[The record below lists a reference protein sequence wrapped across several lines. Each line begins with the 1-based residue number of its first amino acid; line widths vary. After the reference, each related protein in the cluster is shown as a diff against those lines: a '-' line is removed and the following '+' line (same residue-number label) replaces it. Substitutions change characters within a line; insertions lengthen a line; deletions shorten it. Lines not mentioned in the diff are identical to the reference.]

1 MASMAFPPLTIPGDG
16 SKSFVAPPRAF
27 IARMGPDDSFA
38 HSLPNAWFA
47 STIPG
52 HPFWLLPLRF
62 AADRVAGGE
71 TGGPEWITG
80 PVGVFESEKIWRD
93 VSDDLID
100 DPLLQGV
107 EGELVIVPAVSTY
120 PRKIETTELIP
131 LRRTS
136 SFPSHGLRT
145 GSDCPISRGVSAG
158 DVRTR
163 SNHRLVEISFPK
175 PAPSLVRPS
184 LSRLLSHTDEWV

>member
-1 MASMAFPPLTIPGDG
+1 MGRFGGVYADLDVLALLPSDQVLAMASMASPPLMIPADG

-62 AADRVAGGE
+62 AAERVAGGE
-71 TGGPEWITG
+71 KGGPEWITG

-93 VSDDLID
+93 VSDGLVD
-100 DPLLQGV
+100 DPLLKGV
-107 EGELVIVPAVSTY
+107 EGELVIVPAVSTSLC
-120 PRKIETTELIP
+120 K
-131 LRRTS
+131 
-136 SFPSHGLRT
+136 
-145 GSDCPISRGVSAG
+145 
-158 DVRTR
+158 
-163 SNHRLVEISFPK
+163 SNDGADNFV
-175 PAPSLVRPS
+175 
-184 LSRLLSHTDEWV
+184 